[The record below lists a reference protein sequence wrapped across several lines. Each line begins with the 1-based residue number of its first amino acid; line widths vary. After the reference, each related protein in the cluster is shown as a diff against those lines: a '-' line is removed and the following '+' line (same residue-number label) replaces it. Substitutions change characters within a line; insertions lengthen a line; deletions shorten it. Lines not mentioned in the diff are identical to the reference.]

1 MLGDLE
7 QVVMLATLRLDGLG
21 YGVTI
26 QTAIRSIAERDLTL
40 GTIHKTLVRLEEKG
54 FVVSRMGEPE
64 PVRGGRAK
72 RHYRATAAG
81 LKALRADM
89 RAIRRLADGLRVGLE
104 PS

>member
-7 QVVMLATLRLDGLG
+7 QAVLLATLRLDGLG

-26 QTAIRSIAERDLTL
+26 QTAIRRIAERDLTL

-72 RHYRATAAG
+72 RHYRVTPSG

-104 PS
+104 SS

>member
-1 MLGDLE
+1 
-7 QVVMLATLRLDGLG
+7 
-21 YGVTI
+21 
-26 QTAIRSIAERDLTL
+26 
-40 GTIHKTLVRLEEKG
+40 
-54 FVVSRMGEPE
+54 MGEPE